1 MLIPD
6 LYLSSVFD
14 ITPDVLNNMGVEAL
28 ILDVDNTLREYR
40 GENPYDGVVEWV
52 NGMQNA
58 GIQLIVASN
67 NFHSSIKPFASLLHL
82 NYVAMSLKPL
92 PFGLKKAL
100 KLLKIDK
107 DKVAIVGDQIFTD
120 IFGGKLNGFKTILVK
135 PFIEEKGH
143 FWRIK
148 RLLEKPFI
156 IRYGKGD
163 KK

>member
-14 ITPDVLNNMGVEAL
+14 ITPDVLDDMGVVAL

-40 GENPYDGVVEWV
+40 GRDPYDGVVEWIDS
-52 NGMQNA
+52 MRKA

-67 NFHSSIKPFASLLHL
+67 NFSSSIQPFASLLKL
-82 NYVAMSLKPL
+82 DYVAMSLKPL

-100 KLLKIDK
+100 KLLKIDR

-120 IFGGKLNGFKTILVK
+120 IFGGKLSGFKTILVK
-135 PFIEEKGH
+135 PFIAEKGRL
-143 FWRIK
+143 WRIK

-156 IRYGKGD
+156 TRYGKGD

>member
-14 ITPDVLNNMGVEAL
+14 ITPDVLNDIGVVAL

-40 GENPYDGVVEWV
+40 EKDPYEGVVEWV
-52 NGMQNA
+52 DNMRKA

-67 NFHSSIKPFASLLHL
+67 NFNSSIKPFASLLKL

-92 PFGLKKAL
+92 PFGLNRAL
-100 KLLKIDK
+100 RLLKIDR
-107 DKVAIVGDQIFTD
+107 DQVAIVGDQIFTD

-135 PFIEEKGH
+135 PFIKEKGH

-156 IRYGKGD
+156 TRYDKDD